1 MEKDGLLE
9 QVLQAMQEQTEVLTK
24 MISEKVAA
32 EISAAETRINLKIE
46 NEVIGKMEAL
56 FDGYKLTHEKQW
68 EMERKSQQMEDDIS
82 KLKARVS
89 ALEDKIA

>member
-1 MEKDGLLE
+1 MVKDGLLE

-68 EMERKSQQMEDDIS
+68 EMERKSQQMEEDIS

>member
-46 NEVIGKMEAL
+46 NEVIGKME
-56 FDGYKLTHEKQW
+56 
-68 EMERKSQQMEDDIS
+68 RKSQQMEDDIS

>member
-1 MEKDGLLE
+1 M
-9 QVLQAMQEQTEVLTK
+9 
-24 MISEKVAA
+24 
-32 EISAAETRINLKIE
+32 
-46 NEVIGKMEAL
+46 IGKMEAL

>member
-1 MEKDGLLE
+1 MEKDGLLD

-68 EMERKSQQMEDDIS
+68 EMERKSQQMEEDIS

>member
-24 MISEKVAA
+24 MISET
-32 EISAAETRINLKIE
+32 ETRINLKIE

-68 EMERKSQQMEDDIS
+68 EMERKSQQMEEDIS
-82 KLKARVS
+82 ELKARVS